1 MLNHQGGI
9 EMTNI
14 LSLESPQELLRIK
27 REYILQEIAVY
38 GDRERENLQQAMQAR
53 KARKE
58 LEDLLLQFDDT
69 LDILECYENSGES

>member
-1 MLNHQGGI
+1 
-9 EMTNI
+9 MTNI
-14 LSLESPQELLRIK
+14 LTLESPQELLRIK

-38 GDRERENLQQAMQAR
+38 GDRERDNLQQAMQAR

-69 LDILECYENSGES
+69 IDILGEYSNAGGL